1 MKRRSTAIE
10 PVSAKPGG
18 MISAWPA
25 SSQIEPDELR
35 KVLTGVYSG

>member
-1 MKRRSTAIE
+1 MKRRSAGIE
-10 PVSAKPGG
+10 TVLAKPGG